1 MGAAKRLACYK
12 ECEELSAGLSTMAT
26 VAEIRHTVDTR
37 DAFYEAE
44 RAFFDEN
51 LPALADKQLNVYRA
65 VLQSPFRPELE
76 AALSPLALEKME
88 VDVKAQC
95 PEVLE
100 LMAQENA
107 LTSAYQKLY
116 ASAQIPFMGQT
127 LTIAQLAKYKENPDR
142 AVRKA
147 AMEAEGAWFDA
158 HRQEFDELYDK
169 LVKNRTQ
176 QAKVMGY
183 EDFRELGLIRMRRV
197 GYGFA
202 DMDAY
207 RAQIKRDVVPVA
219 LTSHLVLNHPAKS
232 PHIPPAAAPNSSM
245 PGSMIIEGRSG

>member
-1 MGAAKRLACYK
+1 MC
-12 ECEELSAGLSTMAT
+12 
-26 VAEIRHTVDTR
+26 IRDR
-37 DAFYEAE
+37 
-44 RAFFDEN
+44 
-51 LPALADKQLNVYRA
+51 
-65 VLQSPFRPELE
+65 
-76 AALSPLALEKME
+76 
-88 VDVKAQC
+88 
-95 PEVLE
+95 
-100 LMAQENA
+100 
-107 LTSAYQKLY
+107 LY

-219 LTSHLVLNHPAKS
+219 ARLKRLQHARTGIADPKFYDEGFTFADGNPAPHGTPDEILAAGKKLYHELSPETAAFIDMMLESELFDVLAKPGKAPGGYCTSLKA
-232 PHIPPAAAPNSSM
+232 
-245 PGSMIIEGRSG
+245 